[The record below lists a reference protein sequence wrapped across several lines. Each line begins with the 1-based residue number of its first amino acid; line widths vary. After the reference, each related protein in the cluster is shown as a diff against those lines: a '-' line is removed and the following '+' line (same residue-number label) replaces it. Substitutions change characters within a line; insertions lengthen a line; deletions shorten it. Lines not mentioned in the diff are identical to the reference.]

1 MGQLQLCRNHSP
13 LAPTPGLKANFPEWR
28 GEQNNQVKCRTYPED
43 NTARNLKSK
52 MKMFHIHWHY
62 RACSLV
68 YCVHLSSHLA

>member
-43 NTARNLKSK
+43 NTARNLNPK
-52 MKMFHIHWHY
+52 
-62 RACSLV
+62 
-68 YCVHLSSHLA
+68 